1 MCDIKN
7 IGAQII
13 KQIIIT
19 QFITPDSLFLMSYGI
34 TVHILSKYDI

>member
-1 MCDIKN
+1 MCEIQN

-19 QFITPDSLFLMSYGI
+19 QFITPDSLFIMSYGK
-34 TVHILSKYDI
+34 TVHIFYRYDI